1 MTCRVVGSQ
10 TSHSE
15 ESTSLT
21 ARNICDK
28 RVADN
33 LLRSD
38 SFLRGNGQIFLLATP
53 LLLPSISL
61 PSSSHLQ
68 AISEGSTPTLG
79 LRYDIAWISLRYR
92 YNDYLRNTKGA
103 PLSLIN
109 PKSFPVFARVRG
121 FFRIFAAC
129 MTRIERE
136 KQTVCKMIELYCRH
150 HLKQNRMPDEYQHL
164 AEFACRRL
172 DHCKYG
178 EQKTAFKECP
188 THCYAPKER
197 EQIREIGK

>member
-1 MTCRVVGSQ
+1 M
-10 TSHSE
+10 
-15 ESTSLT
+15 
-21 ARNICDK
+21 
-28 RVADN
+28 
-33 LLRSD
+33 
-38 SFLRGNGQIFLLATP
+38 
-53 LLLPSISL
+53 
-61 PSSSHLQ
+61 
-68 AISEGSTPTLG
+68 
-79 LRYDIAWISLRYR
+79 
-92 YNDYLRNTKGA
+92 
-103 PLSLIN
+103 
-109 PKSFPVFARVRG
+109 KSFPVLTRIRG

-178 EQKTAFKECP
+178 EQKTACKNCP

-197 EQIREIGK
+197 EQIREIMRWAGPRMIFYSPVEAIKHFLYK